1 MIVRHII
8 EDLESVFES
17 LPESKEFDLA
27 FASYLE
33 DDSGKIEFRTI
44 EAFHWDDDEEFF
56 LVPSGC
62 AKYYSLDPVQFK
74 AADFLTALKNKINTE
89 IEEYCAYA
97 RARIKIA
104 KDGSTVSL
112 NSPLWGTGY
121 HENERLLYFYHGKQ
135 PNNAT

>member
-1 MIVRHII
+1 MMVRHIV
-8 EDLESVFES
+8 EDVESVFES
-17 LPESKEFDLA
+17 LPESQEFDLA
-27 FASYLE
+27 FACYAE
-33 DDSGKIEFRTI
+33 DGSGNIEFRTI

-62 AKYYSLDPVQFK
+62 AQHYSLDPIQYKAKQFL
-74 AADFLTALKNKINTE
+74 DELKNKIHDE

-104 KDGSTVSL
+104 KDGSVVSL

-121 HENERLLYFYHGKQ
+121 HEQEQLLYFYHGKQ
-135 PNNAT
+135 PSDAT